1 MFIDKFIDR
10 NAAMDKM
17 TEMVT
22 NALAQ
27 TKLNELLHKEE
38 PKPQKKTHPALIAL
52 AVVGAVAS
60 VAAIA
65 YCVYR
70 FMYPD
75 YLEDFEDDEFEDEEE
90 EE

>member
-1 MFIDKFIDR
+1 MFIDKFFDR
-10 NAAMDKM
+10 NAAMDSM

-38 PKPQKKTHPALIAL
+38 PKPEKKTHPALIVL
-52 AVVGAVAS
+52 AAIGVIAAVAG
-60 VAAIA
+60 VA

-70 FMYPD
+70 CMYPD
-75 YLEDFEDDEFEDEEE
+75 YLEDFEDEEFEDEEE
-90 EE
+90 EA